1 MELGSWS
8 IIQPGTPWAL
18 LALIPLVV
26 YIVMVF
32 MGKSNNAGIFTGI
45 VVGALLLGQGLPQLA
60 AQFLTSL
67 GSSTAMIGL
76 IIMTGAGLG
85 LLMNRARIT
94 HTLVYWIVKRIG
106 VDTQTKAKL
115 VLVICSIIIC
125 GLLGTLGGGNA
136 IIAPILIPVM
146 ASLKIT
152 PSTTATLFKTAGEV
166 GLILG
171 PLTGV
176 TLITMKVTGLSYA
189 TLMIGACI
197 PFAIVWMLGTW
208 FAAKRTQR
216 RTAGKEEY
224 ETTDDMRDVAAITV
238 DRRSKINTII
248 FLVAFVGLIVYGI
261 LAKQGTSYALIVMII
276 LSAIVA
282 ICGRMKIDDAISTLI
297 KGIAS
302 QADMFVLFVTID
314 VLLTMV
320 SVGGGFDALS
330 QLLGHLSQ
338 GSPTAVML
346 IASVVGGLGIE
357 AAAVAEIQII
367 SDMFAQSAIAAGL
380 PMTMFAIALL
390 AATRLTG
397 SIYPTSNLMGQ
408 LGIARAHNTKEV
420 LQACWIAAAVVA
432 VAIIIW
438 SFVGVAILT

>member
-8 IIQPGTPWAL
+8 IIPMTTPL
-18 LALIPLVV
+18 LALVPLIV

-32 MGKSNNAGIFTGI
+32 LGKSNNAGIFVGI
-45 VVGALLLGQGLPQLA
+45 VVGALILGQGLPELA
-60 AQFLTSL
+60 TQFLTSL
-67 GSSTAMIGL
+67 GSSTALIGL

-85 LLMNRARIT
+85 LLMDKAKIT

-106 VDTQTKAKL
+106 VNTQTKAKL
-115 VLVICSIIIC
+115 VLVLCSILIC

-136 IIAPILIPVM
+136 VIAPIIIPVM
-146 ASLKIT
+146 ASLRIT

-166 GLILG
+166 GLIIG

-176 TLITMKVTGLSYA
+176 TLITMKVTNLSYGQ
-189 TLMIGACI
+189 LMLGAAV
-197 PFAIVWMLGTW
+197 PFALVWLIGTW

-216 RTAGKEEY
+216 RTEGTEAY
-224 ETTDDMRDVAAITV
+224 EVTEDMNAATVEV

-248 FLVAFVGLIVYGI
+248 FLVVFVGLIAYGI
-261 LAKQGTSYALIVMII
+261 IAKQGTNYALIVMII
-276 LSAIVA
+276 LAAVVA
-282 ICGRMKIDDAISTLI
+282 ICGRMKIDQAVETLV

-320 SVGGGFDALS
+320 AAGGGFDALS

-357 AAAVAEIQII
+357 AAAAAEVQII
-367 SDMFAQSAIAAGL
+367 SDMFVNSAVATGL
-380 PMTMFAIALL
+380 PMTMFAIAIL

-397 SIYPTSNLMGQ
+397 SIYPTSNMMGQ

-420 LQACWIAAAVVA
+420 LQANWIAAAVV
-432 VAIIIW
+432 VVCIIIW
-438 SFVGVAILT
+438 AFLGVAILT